1 MIEVRILPLARERLL
16 EIWDYTSK
24 KWDDDQADS
33 YVNALISHINDVAR
47 DRLLWRAV
55 KETRMNGAY
64 FVRYRHHYIFFRE
77 FAGFIGVIR
86 ILHENMDIPNRLKED
101 DTQGS

>member
-33 YVNALISHINDVAR
+33 YVKA
-47 DRLLWRAV
+47 
-55 KETRMNGAY
+55 
-64 FVRYRHHYIFFRE
+64 
-77 FAGFIGVIR
+77 
-86 ILHENMDIPNRLKED
+86 
-101 DTQGS
+101 